1 VPLFAGGSV
10 SASTRQ
16 AARHLSQAQYE
27 LDAQTAATLVDLRK
41 QFNLNNSAAAKV
53 RAYEM
58 AVDSASALV
67 QTTQKS
73 VRGGER
79 VNLDVLDA
87 EQQLFSAKRDLAQ
100 ARYAYLLARV
110 QLKYYAGLL
119 NEGDLQQMA
128 GYFQP

>member
-1 VPLFAGGSV
+1 
-10 SASTRQ
+10 
-16 AARHLSQAQYE
+16 
-27 LDAQTAATLVDLRK
+27 LVDLRK
-41 QFNLNNSAAAKV
+41 QFNLSSSAAAKV

-58 AVDSASALV
+58 AVESASALV
-67 QTTQKS
+67 QATYKS

-87 EQQLFSAKRDLAQ
+87 EQQLFSAKRDLAE

-110 QLKYYAGLL
+110 QLRYYAGLL

-128 GYFQP
+128 GYFQRS